1 MFMNWK
7 LHKDKLTSFPIFWPV
22 RIDTWLSKLSLP
34 LQKLL
39 KLALTCT
46 HLLFQYCQQL
56 LVVVS
61 VSLLPDVLVWLHT
74 CNVLFLDY
82 NIILKDPG
90 GLTDYIATE
99 YIPDFL
105 GGPYEVSKA
114 MRYSVKLPWTVTR
127 ISKQCLLHLHILK
140 LYHCLFC
147 LSQIT
152 SFSALCTVYIKHCPS
167 LARHRNCLTPSDHR
181 SDHIVEQW
189 FETL

>member
-7 LHKDKLTSFPIFWPV
+7 LHKDKLTSFPIFWTV
-22 RIDTWLSKLSLP
+22 RIETWLSELSLP

-39 KLALTCT
+39 KLALTCK

-82 NIILKDPG
+82 ILKDPG
-90 GLTDYIATE
+90 GLTDYIAAE

-127 ISKQCLLHLHILK
+127 ISKQCLLASTHSEAVSLS
-140 LYHCLFC
+140 F
-147 LSQIT
+147 LSQ
-152 SFSALCTVYIKHCPS
+152 SDYFLFSIVHSIYKALSIS
-167 LARHRNCLTPSDHR
+167 S
-181 SDHIVEQW
+181 
-189 FETL
+189 